1 MLSPIWDE
9 GADKISAELSGQ
21 SVLVGKIDCD
31 AESNLGTRLVERGA
45 RLLYESFN

>member
-9 GADKISAELSGQ
+9 GADKISAELAGQ

-31 AESNLGTRLVERGA
+31 SESALGTRYYFINLVI
-45 RLLYESFN
+45 